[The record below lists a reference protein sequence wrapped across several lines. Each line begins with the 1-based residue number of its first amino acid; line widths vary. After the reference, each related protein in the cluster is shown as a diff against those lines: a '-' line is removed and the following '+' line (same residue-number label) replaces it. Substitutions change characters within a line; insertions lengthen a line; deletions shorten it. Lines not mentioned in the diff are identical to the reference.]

1 MTSHFYV
8 EPGSGGAI
16 VEVQPSVFTDT
27 TFRYDLSSNGVQSN
41 GVSVFLDYNE
51 SASNSNYACRIDFV
65 DYFVAQQTLD
75 IPITFHVQGTVLDN
89 GNDSLGR
96 QLSAYNVETTFT
108 QGSSY
113 LNSGIVFNQ
122 PSFHLSTEYY
132 TILQALNESNLAGA
146 AASPALVQDIL
157 DLLEAWTQD
166 SNGVMVD
173 FPSFSSQV
181 LTYLGSIESDSDA
194 LVSDIS
200 SILTYFMTLC
210 DQTDQLET
218 YLYNI
223 YQVIDGTAHTTS
235 GSVSVQTYRN
245 LYTMLYAYV
254 AGFTGLSRS
263 TSSLTP
269 ESIST
274 ATYNRW
280 IQIIGDAIESKL
292 NLANSNS
299 AAVMTQYENDVDA
312 VQNIGQANNTFEDQV
327 WSDVSSRLVRIG
339 LDATS
344 STVTLPAAV
353 WFTSAVEYVWGRL
366 GIFAFVISV
375 TIVGGWVTILLGR
388 INKYGGTFR
397 DE

>member
-1 MTSHFYV
+1 M
-8 EPGSGGAI
+8 E
-16 VEVQPSVFTDT
+16 
-27 TFRYDLSSNGVQSN
+27 LS
-41 GVSVFLDYNE
+41 F
-51 SASNSNYACRIDFV
+51 
-65 DYFVAQQTLD
+65 
-75 IPITFHVQGTVLDN
+75 
-89 GNDSLGR
+89 
-96 QLSAYNVETTFT
+96 
-108 QGSSY
+108 
-113 LNSGIVFNQ
+113 
-122 PSFHLSTEYY
+122 
-132 TILQALNESNLAGA
+132 
-146 AASPALVQDIL
+146 
-157 DLLEAWTQD
+157 
-166 SNGVMVD
+166 
-173 FPSFSSQV
+173 FSSQV
-181 LTYLGSIESDSDA
+181 LTYLGSIESDSDT

-200 SILTYFMTLC
+200 SILTYFITLC

-223 YQVIDGTAHTTS
+223 YQVIDGTAHTSS

-254 AGFTGLSRS
+254 AGFTGLGRS

-327 WSDVSSRLVRIG
+327 WSDVSSRLDRIG

-375 TIVGGWVTILLGR
+375 TIVGGWVTIILGR
-388 INKYGGTFR
+388 INKYGSTFR
-397 DE
+397 DD